1 MPVRV
6 EGTGIGTIQAPDAHI
21 FAPLRPIRVTLAR
34 RTLRDQLARVCRVLD
49 IAGILSR
56 RWRLVSRKGARTALG
71 WRAAAMS
78 ALPSRATMRREMAAC
93 AARIPLARADRYE
106 ASREGNVRHT
116 MVPWLLLTRWT

>member
-6 EGTGIGTIQAPDAHI
+6 EGIGIGTIQAPDAHI

-78 ALPSRATMRREMAAC
+78 ALPSTATMRREMAAF
-93 AARIPLARADRYE
+93 AVRIKAQVGLIYPRKRI
-106 ASREGNVRHT
+106 
-116 MVPWLLLTRWT
+116 